1 MSDIFPR
8 PSTDRFRANKLPD
21 ARYRKKKK
29 VKQLDVILFAGIN
42 DESTNLKGRLK
53 RVKYSPVHVLSNQL

>member
-29 VKQLDVILFAGIN
+29 KVKQMDVILFAGI
-42 DESTNLKGRLK
+42 ETTNRSILKEDRNG
-53 RVKYSPVHVLSNQL
+53 

>member
-29 VKQLDVILFAGIN
+29 EGKTNGRYSLCWNRN
-42 DESTNLKGRLK
+42 DESIDLKGR
-53 RVKYSPVHVLSNQL
+53 P